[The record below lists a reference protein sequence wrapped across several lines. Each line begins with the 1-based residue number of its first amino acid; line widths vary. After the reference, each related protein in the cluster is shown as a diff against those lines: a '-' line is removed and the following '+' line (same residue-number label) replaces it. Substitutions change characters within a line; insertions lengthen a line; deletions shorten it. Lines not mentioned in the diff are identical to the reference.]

1 MREYQKILGKNNP
14 LQNQLALALLFE
26 KGRENIL
33 NDKFYNAMLKNV
45 EEKPNS
51 FMTTDFQKEYIK
63 ISRDMASVK
72 SNDLYDFIK
81 NEVNITKNRNKE
93 R

>member
-26 KGRENIL
+26 KGTENIL

-51 FMTTDFQKEYIK
+51 FMTADFQKEYIK
-63 ISRDMASVK
+63 ISRDMASMK

-81 NEVNITKNRNKE
+81 NEVNITKSRNKE